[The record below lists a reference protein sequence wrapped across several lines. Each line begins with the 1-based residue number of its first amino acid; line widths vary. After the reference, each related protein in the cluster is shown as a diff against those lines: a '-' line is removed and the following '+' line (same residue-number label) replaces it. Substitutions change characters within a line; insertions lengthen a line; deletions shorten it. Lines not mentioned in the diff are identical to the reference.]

1 MRIFAIMRL
10 RCKFC
15 LAPALLSFL
24 LAAPA
29 NARAASCTTQSALL
43 GVDRDALT
51 AVGGRLAMAAA
62 QQDYTALKAA
72 LLPAVATDWDS
83 MHGVVEQ
90 SASLLKGG
98 QIELRNLYLLDA
110 SSLPA
115 PADTQFF
122 CSNASGS
129 ITVTLTMRSL
139 PPGRYALV
147 LGEAKG
153 TPNLGQLS
161 LILAWDA
168 SGSNPGWKL
177 GGLTIHPGALDG
189 NDGTWYWSRAR
200 ELAGSD
206 SPKSDPWSAFYSYEV
221 ARSLLVPVD
230 FLSSPNLDKLE
241 QEESQIRNSPKQ
253 LFPLTIPDT
262 ARTWTIE
269 SLLVDPILL
278 HADLAVVFDANPA
291 LTDPAAQRTEAIAAL
306 SALLKAQPALRQNFH
321 GLWAYAAKDGKHNP
335 VLELPMGQI
344 P

>member
-1 MRIFAIMRL
+1 MRILATMRL
-10 RCKFC
+10 RRTIC
-15 LAPALLSFL
+15 LAPALLL
-24 LAAPA
+24 LQLAAPA
-29 NARAASCTTQSALL
+29 TASASSCTTQAALL

-51 AVGGRLAMAAA
+51 AAGGRLATATAE
-62 QQDYTALKAA
+62 QDYATLKTS
-72 LLPAVATDWDS
+72 LLPAVAADWEN
-83 MHGVVEQ
+83 MRGVVEQ

-110 SSLPA
+110 TSLSV

-161 LILAWDA
+161 LILAWDK

-189 NDGTWYWSRAR
+189 NDGVWYWSRAR
-200 ELAGSD
+200 ELARPD
-206 SPKSDPWSAFYSYEV
+206 SPKFDPWSAFFSYELTR
-221 ARSLLVPVD
+221 AMLLPVD

-241 QEESQIRNSPKQ
+241 QEETQIRNSPRQ
-253 LFPLTIPDT
+253 AFPLTIPDT
-262 ARTWTIE
+262 ARTWKIE
-269 SLLVDPILL
+269 AVQADPVLL
-278 HADLAVVFDANPA
+278 HADLDVVYESAGV
-291 LTDPAAQRTEAIAAL
+291 TDPAAQRTEAMAVL
-306 SALLKAQPALRQNFH
+306 SALLKAQPGLRQSFH
-321 GLWAYAAKDGKHNP
+321 GLWAYASKDGKRNP